1 MPERR
6 LLAALTQQLIELLGI
21 PFGVFLGSYTGVLL
35 AATSNPLWSRPQYH
49 AGDGPQVLPLD
60 VLSRTWWHPF

>member
-49 AGDGPQVLPLD
+49 AGDGPQSNRLRDL
-60 VLSRTWWHPF
+60 T